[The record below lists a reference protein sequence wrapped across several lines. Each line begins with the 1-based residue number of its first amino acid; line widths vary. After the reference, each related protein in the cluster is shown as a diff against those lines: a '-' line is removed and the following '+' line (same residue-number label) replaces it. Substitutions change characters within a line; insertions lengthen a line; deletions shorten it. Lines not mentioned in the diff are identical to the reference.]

1 MSSSPLFLPTIML
14 AFQQLFDSEIILIL
28 AIICIVLVIII
39 IAVGIGFYRESK
51 EINRML
57 TNKAVKWAKKTP
69 PPEEA
74 KEQENPVD
82 DRQITLDFTEE
93 EATD

>member
-1 MSSSPLFLPTIML
+1 MSNSLLFLPTIIL

-57 TNKAVKWAKKTP
+57 TNKAVKWAKKP
-69 PPEEA
+69 PPPKEK
-74 KEQENPVD
+74 KEQENPID
-82 DRQITLDFTEE
+82 DRQITLDFSEK
-93 EATD
+93 EAAD